1 MNPENKTIIDTLT
14 GSFLISTP
22 RMPDPRFSEQ
32 VLYICAHSHEGTMA
46 LVINQPNPFLTMDE
60 ILMGANLSVPGKKL
74 PSVYSGG
81 PVEPTTACILFSSEY
96 LAEQQLAV
104 SSTISLS
111 REARLL
117 EDIARDQGPE
127 KYLFLLG
134 YAGWGPGQLE
144 QELMAEGWL
153 VVPADDTIVFDIP
166 DEEKWQRAAL
176 LYGIDIS
183 TYDDVVGNA

>member
-1 MNPENKTIIDTLT
+1 MNPENNAIIDTLT

-60 ILMGANLSVPGKKL
+60 ILKGAKLSVPGRKL
-74 PSVYSGG
+74 PPVYNGG
-81 PVEPTTACILFSSEY
+81 PVEPMTACILFSSEY
-96 LAEQQLAV
+96 EAEQQLAV

-144 QELMAEGWL
+144 QELIAEGWL
-153 VVPADDTIVFDIP
+153 VAPADDAIIFDIP

-183 TYDDVVGNA
+183 TYDDVAGNA

>member
-1 MNPENKTIIDTLT
+1 MNPENTAIIDTLT

-46 LVINQPNPFLTMDE
+46 VAVNRPNLFLSLDE
-60 ILMGANLSVPGKKL
+60 ILRGANLPVPVEKMG
-74 PSVYSGG
+74 PVYSGG
-81 PVEPTTACILFSSEY
+81 PVEPTSALILFSSDY
-96 LAEQQLAV
+96 LAHQQLAV
-104 SSTISLS
+104 SPTISLS

-117 EDIARDQGPE
+117 EDIAKGQGPA
-127 KYLFLLG
+127 KFLFVLG

-144 QELMAEGWL
+144 QELVAEGWL
-153 VVPADDTIVFDIP
+153 VVPGDDAIIFDVP

-183 TYDDVVGNA
+183 IYEDVVGNA

>member
-1 MNPENKTIIDTLT
+1 MNPENKSIIDTLT

-32 VLYICAHSHEGTMA
+32 VLYICAHSHEGAMA
-46 LVINQPNPFLTMDE
+46 VAINRPNPFLGLDE
-60 ILMGANLSVPGKKL
+60 ILRGANLPVPDGQL
-74 PSVYSGG
+74 PPVYNGG
-81 PVEPTTACILFSSEY
+81 PVEPTSACILFTSDY

-104 SSTISLS
+104 SATISLS

-117 EDIARDQGPE
+117 EDIARGQGPE

-144 QELMAEGWL
+144 HELIAEGWL
-153 VVPADDTIVFDIP
+153 VVPADDTLIFDVP
-166 DEEKWQRAAL
+166 DEEKWQRAAM

-183 TYDDVVGNA
+183 TYGDVVGNA

>member
-1 MNPENKTIIDTLT
+1 MNPENTAIIDTLT

-46 LVINQPNPFLTMDE
+46 VAINRPNLFLSLDE
-60 ILMGANLSVPGKKL
+60 ILSGANLPVPTEKMG
-74 PSVYSGG
+74 PIYNGG
-81 PVEPTTACILFSSEY
+81 PVEPTSALILFSSDY
-96 LAEQQLAV
+96 QADQQLAV
-104 SSTISLS
+104 SPTISLS

-117 EDIARDQGPE
+117 EDIAKGQGPA
-127 KYLFLLG
+127 KYLFILG

-144 QELMAEGWL
+144 QELLAEGWL
-153 VVPADDTIVFDIP
+153 VVPADDALVFDVP
-166 DEEKWQRAAL
+166 DEEKWQRAAM

-183 TYDDVVGNA
+183 TYGDVVGNA

>member
-1 MNPENKTIIDTLT
+1 MNPENNAIIETLT

-46 LVINQPNPFLTMDE
+46 VVINQPNLFLTLDE
-60 ILMGANLSVPGKKL
+60 ILRGAHLPVPEKKL
-74 PSVYSGG
+74 PPVYSGG
-81 PVEPTTACILFSSEY
+81 PVEPTVACILFSSEY
-96 LAEQQLAV
+96 QAAQELAV
-104 SSTISLS
+104 SPTISLS

-117 EDIARDQGPE
+117 EDIARGQGPE
-127 KYLFLLG
+127 KYLFILG

-144 QELMAEGWL
+144 QELVAEGWL
-153 VVPADDTIVFDIP
+153 VVPGNDAIIFDVP
-166 DEEKWQRAAL
+166 DAEKWQRAAL

-183 TYDDVVGNA
+183 TYGDVVGNA

>member
-1 MNPENKTIIDTLT
+1 MNPENKAIIDTLT

-46 LVINQPNPFLTMDE
+46 LVVNRPNLFLSLDE
-60 ILMGANLSVPGKKL
+60 ILRGANLTVPDKKM
-74 PSVYSGG
+74 PQVYSGG
-81 PVEPTTACILFSSEY
+81 PVEPTSACILFSSDY
-96 LAEQQLAV
+96 QAEQQLAI
-104 SSTISLS
+104 SSTVSLS
-111 REARLL
+111 REAKLL
-117 EDIARDQGPE
+117 EDIARGQGPE

-144 QELMAEGWL
+144 QELIAEGWL
-153 VVPADDTIVFDIP
+153 VVPGDDAIIFDVP

>member
-1 MNPENKTIIDTLT
+1 
-14 GSFLISTP
+14 
-22 RMPDPRFSEQ
+22 
-32 VLYICAHSHEGTMA
+32 MA
-46 LVINQPNPFLTMDE
+46 VVINRPNPFLTMDE
-60 ILMGANLSVPGKKL
+60 ILSGAKL
-74 PSVYSGG
+74 PLPARQPAPVYSGG
-81 PVEPTTACILFSSEY
+81 PVEPDSAFILFSSDY
-96 LAEQQLAV
+96 QTEQQLAI

-117 EDIARDQGPE
+117 EDIARGQGPE
-127 KYLFLLG
+127 KYLFILG

-153 VVPADDTIVFDIP
+153 VVPADDSIVFDVP

-183 TYDDVVGNA
+183 TFEDVVGNA

>member
-1 MNPENKTIIDTLT
+1 MNPDNKAIIDTLT

-46 LVINQPNPFLTMDE
+46 VVINRPHPFLTLDE
-60 ILMGANLSVPGKKL
+60 ILRGANLPVPETIL
-74 PSVYSGG
+74 PRVYSGG
-81 PVEPTTACILFSSEY
+81 PVEPDSASILFSSDY
-96 LAEQQLAV
+96 QAEHQLAV
-104 SSTISLS
+104 SATISLS

-117 EDIARDQGPE
+117 EDIARGQGPE
-127 KYLFLLG
+127 KYLFILG

-144 QELMAEGWL
+144 QELVAEGWL
-153 VVPADDTIVFDIP
+153 VVPADDALVFDVP

-183 TYDDVVGNA
+183 TYGDVVGNA

>member
-1 MNPENKTIIDTLT
+1 MNPDQPPIIDTLT

-32 VLYICAHSHEGTMA
+32 VLYICAHSHEGAMA
-46 LVINQPNPFLTMDE
+46 VTINRPNYFLMLDE
-60 ILMGANLSVPGKKL
+60 ILRGARLPVPDRKI
-74 PSVYSGG
+74 PPVYSGG
-81 PVEPTTACILFSSEY
+81 PVEPTSASILFSSDY
-96 LAEQQLAV
+96 HADQQLAISPTV
-104 SSTISLS
+104 SLS

-117 EDIARDQGPE
+117 EDIAHDQGPE
-127 KYLFLLG
+127 KFLFILG

-144 QELMAEGWL
+144 HELMTQGWL
-153 VVPADDTIVFDIP
+153 VVPAEDAIIFDVP

>member
-1 MNPENKTIIDTLT
+1 MNPECSTIIDTLT

-32 VLYICAHSHEGTMA
+32 VLYICAHGHEGTMA
-46 LVINQPNPFLTMDE
+46 VAINQPNPFLTLDE
-60 ILMGANLSVPGKKL
+60 ILRGAHLPVPDRTL
-74 PSVYSGG
+74 PPVYKGG
-81 PVEPTTACILFSSEY
+81 PVEPTAACILFSSEY
-96 LAEQQLAV
+96 QAEQQLAV
-104 SSTISLS
+104 SPTISLS

-117 EDIARDQGPE
+117 EDIAKGQGPE
-127 KYLFLLG
+127 KYLFILG

-144 QELMAEGWL
+144 QELVAEGWL
-153 VVPADDTIVFDIP
+153 VVPADDALIFDVP

-183 TYDDVVGNA
+183 TYEDVVGNA

>member
-1 MNPENKTIIDTLT
+1 MNPENNAIIDTLT
-14 GSFLISTP
+14 GSFLVSTS

-32 VLYICAHSHEGTMA
+32 VLYICAHSHEGAMA
-46 LVINQPNPFLTMDE
+46 VAINRPNPFLTMDE
-60 ILMGANLSVPGKKL
+60 ILSGANLSVPEKQL
-74 PSVYSGG
+74 PPVYSGG
-81 PVEPTTACILFSSEY
+81 PVEPASAFILFSSDY
-96 LAEQQLAV
+96 QTEQQLAI

-111 REARLL
+111 REATLL

-127 KYLFLLG
+127 KYLFILG

-153 VVPADDTIVFDIP
+153 VVPADDSIIFDVP
-166 DEEKWQRAAL
+166 DEEKWQRAAM

-183 TYDDVVGNA
+183 TFGDVVGNA